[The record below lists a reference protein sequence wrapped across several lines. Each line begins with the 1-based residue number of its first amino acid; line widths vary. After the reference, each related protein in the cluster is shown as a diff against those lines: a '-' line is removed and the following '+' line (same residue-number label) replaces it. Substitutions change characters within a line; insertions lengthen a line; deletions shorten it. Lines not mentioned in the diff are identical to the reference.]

1 MYYFTIILINSKKL
15 KKKESNVDYIRMNQS
30 EPKESQVPQTVQI
43 SHLQLL
49 INAVVLAYHR
59 NAYTLKEAGTIWKAL
74 EFFINSGN
82 AMMPQVQMP
91 QVQKNDQ
98 PQAQPIVST
107 KTNGNAIIPQVQKED
122 QPQVSPVVSTKTNV
136 PATHVSSIG
145 QVGQKTSQTVHTIQP
160 EESKQDSN
168 LILNVVNKQ

>member
-1 MYYFTIILINSKKL
+1 
-15 KKKESNVDYIRMNQS
+15 MNQS

-82 AMMPQVQMP
+82 AMMPQVHKAEQPPP
-91 QVQKNDQ
+91 QNNVNNNS
-98 PQAQPIVST
+98 VS
-107 KTNGNAIIPQVQKED
+107 ED
-122 QPQVSPVVSTKTNV
+122 QSASKKSST
-136 PATHVSSIG
+136 
-145 QVGQKTSQTVHTIQP
+145 TVHTIQP
-160 EESKQDSN
+160 DDISINSGNAITPKVSSASSNKTNVSKTHVSPINQAGQKSTSSIHTIQPDESKQDSN
-168 LILNVVNKQ
+168 LILNVVDKH